1 MKFSVKLRLTSFL
14 IVLISI
20 NETLSSSYSILHMI
34 QNIKKQQASSVL
46 GRSTLMFVS
55 WPSPSP
61 TVQSQYQRPV
71 GIIRE
76 THEVT
81 VVIVPLPAQG
91 HLNQLLHLSR
101 LISSYDIP
109 VHYVGTASHIRQAK
123 VRVHGWDP
131 LAISNIHFHEFSIP
145 SYETPPPN
153 PNAPTKFPTQLI
165 PVFNTS
171 IKLREPVYALLQQL
185 SGTSRRLVVIYD
197 SLMAY
202 VIQDVGLIPNAES
215 YCSPG
220 TSAFTIYSCFPQEMT
235 DFAKLQQ
242 DVKPISSGY
251 LFNTCRAIE
260 GPYLDLHVK
269 SKITD
274 SDKQW
279 AIGPFNPVEVNG
291 QKNSETRHC
300 CLDWLDKQAPNS
312 VIFISFGST
321 TSVSDEEAKEI
332 ATGLDKSGQK
342 FIWVLRDADKG
353 DVFQGEDRRAQLPKG
368 FEERVEGRGIVV
380 RDWAPQLEILG
391 HSSTGGFMSHCGWN
405 SCIESISMGVPVA
418 AWPMHS
424 DQPRNAILL
433 EKVLK
438 IGLKVRDWSK
448 LNELVT
454 SITVENA
461 VRRLMDSAEGE
472 EMRQRARE
480 LSKAVKGSVMEGGL
494 SRLEMDSFI
503 AHIRR

>member
-1 MKFSVKLRLTSFL
+1 MAMDNHSRS
-14 IVLISI
+14 
-20 NETLSSSYSILHMI
+20 
-34 QNIKKQQASSVL
+34 QNQN
-46 GRSTLMFVS
+46 
-55 WPSPSP
+55 
-61 TVQSQYQRPV
+61 QSQDGSSIQ
-71 GIIRE
+71 E

-81 VVIVPLPAQG
+81 VVMVPLPAQG

-101 LISSYDIP
+101 FISSYNIP
-109 VHYVGTASHIRQAK
+109 VHYVGTATHTRQAR
-123 VRVHGWDP
+123 VRVQGWDP

-165 PVFNTS
+165 PAFNAS

-185 SGTSRRLVVIYD
+185 SSTTRRLVVIHD
-197 SLMAY
+197 SLMPY

-215 YCSPG
+215 YCFQSV
-220 TSAFTIYSCFPQEMT
+220 TAFTMYTFVWEQEGKPGLSEPELLEPLEDLPTWESCFPQELN
-235 DFAKLQQ
+235 DFVKLQQ
-242 DVKPISSGY
+242 DSNPITSGS
-251 LFNTCRAIE
+251 LFNTCRAIDS
-260 GPYLDLHVK
+260 PYLDLLSK
-269 SKITD
+269 SRVTD

-279 AIGPFNPVEVNG
+279 AIGPLNPVQMIG
-291 QKNSETRHC
+291 QKSSTKRHY
-300 CLDWLDKQAPNS
+300 CLDWLDRQAPNS
-312 VIFISFGST
+312 VVFISFGST

-332 ATGLDKSGQK
+332 ATGLDKSRQK

-353 DVFQGEDRRAQLPKG
+353 DVFQGEDWRAQLPEG
-368 FEERVEGRGIVV
+368 FEERIEGRGIVV

-391 HSSTGGFMSHCGWN
+391 HSAAGGFMSHCGWN
-405 SCIESISMGVPVA
+405 SCMESISMGVPVA

-438 IGLKVRDWSK
+438 IGLSVRDWSQRD
-448 LNELVT
+448 ELVT

-472 EMRQRARE
+472 EMRRRAKE
-480 LSKAVKGSVMEGGL
+480 LSKAVKGCVMEGGV

-503 AHIRR
+503 SHIRR

>member
-1 MKFSVKLRLTSFL
+1 MAMDDHSR
-14 IVLISI
+14 
-20 NETLSSSYSILHMI
+20 
-34 QNIKKQQASSVL
+34 
-46 GRSTLMFVS
+46 
-55 WPSPSP
+55 
-61 TVQSQYQRPV
+61 VQSPV

-81 VVIVPLPAQG
+81 VVMVPLPAQG

-101 LISSYDIP
+101 LISAYDIP
-109 VHYVGTASHIRQAK
+109 VHYVGTASHNRQAK

-131 LAISNIHFHEFSIP
+131 LAISNIHFHELSIP
-145 SYETPPPN
+145 SYETPPPD
-153 PNAPTKFPTQLI
+153 PNAPTKYPIQLI
-165 PVFNTS
+165 PAFNAS

-185 SGTSRRLVVIYD
+185 SCTTRRLVVIYD
-197 SLMAY
+197 FLMPY
-202 VIQDVGLIPNAES
+202 VIQDVRLIPNAES
-215 YCSPG
+215 YCFPSS
-220 TSAFTIYSCFPQEMT
+220 SAFTIYSFFGEPEGKPELSQPELLEPLEDLPTWESCFPQELT
-235 DFAKLQQ
+235 DFVKFQN
-242 DVKPISSGY
+242 DFKPISSGY

-279 AIGPFNPVEVNG
+279 AIGPFNPVEMNG
-291 QKNSETRHC
+291 QKNSEKRHY
-300 CLDWLDKQAPNS
+300 CLNWLDKQAPDS

-332 ATGLDKSGQK
+332 ATGLDKSGQN

-353 DVFQGEDRRAQLPKG
+353 DVFQGEDRRVQLPEG
-368 FEERVEGRGIVV
+368 FEERIEGRGIVV

-438 IGLKVRDWSK
+438 IGLIIRDWSK
-448 LNELVT
+448 QNELVT

-480 LSKAVKGSVMEGGL
+480 LSKAVKGSVIEGGV
-494 SRLEMDSFI
+494 SRSEMDSFI
-503 AHIRR
+503 SHIRRKMSSNRSALKKCSSLSKTTSV